1 MKKHYTLDPSR
12 DDLDEVFPYS
22 ETSEERLS
30 LLNDRNIVKYR
41 TKTIKS
47 GNVLECEIYPIWNT
61 NPSGYRARK
70 VKKSRPA
77 QKSLNDKNALKN
89 VIRLVNANF
98 TDADLWGSFTYDS
111 KKLPASVDEA
121 EKVFGNFV
129 RRLKYYS
136 QKNGFPP
143 LKYVYWT
150 EFENDEKKGKIR
162 VHHHII
168 CNFPDRDAMEK
179 LWRNGART
187 QTRRLQADESG
198 YEGCVRYCMKDP
210 RGTKKYKTSKN
221 LIKPTVT
228 VADTKFTRRKVN
240 RIIRGD
246 LNAVEI
252 FESLYEGYDM
262 TDYNYKTSD
271 YVSGAYMYVKMAKR
285 KTERGRTPRGQI
297 HKGGANA

>member
-1 MKKHYTLDPSR
+1 MKKHTLDPR
-12 DDLDEVFPYS
+12 VHDFEEIFPYS
-22 ETSEERLS
+22 ENSEERLS
-30 LLNDRNIVKYR
+30 SLYDRHIVKYR

-47 GNVLECEIYPIWNT
+47 GNVLECEIYPIWDT
-61 NPSGYRARK
+61 KSSLSRA
-70 VKKSRPA
+70 KKAKESRDT
-77 QKSLNDKNALKN
+77 QKKLNDRNALKN

-121 EKVFGNFV
+121 EKIFGNFV
-129 RRLKYYS
+129 RRIKYYAN
-136 QKNGFPP
+136 KNGYPP
-143 LKYVYWT
+143 LKYVYFT

-168 CNFPDRDAMEK
+168 CNFPDRDVMEK

-198 YEGCVRYCMKDP
+198 YEGCVRYCMKNP
-210 RGTKKYKTSKN
+210 RGAKKYKTSKN
-221 LIKPTVT
+221 LVKPTVT

-271 YVSGAYMYVKMAKR
+271 YVTGAYLYVKMAKR
-285 KTERGRTPRGQI
+285 KVDRGRPPKNKIHNRG
-297 HKGGANA
+297 GTNA